1 MEVYIAIKQTDLTFT
16 CFNSVKALAQYLN
29 VDART
34 IKNYLNLNKLIKKE
48 YIIASTNLIKFT
60 RKRKKGFNVSLTA
73 KKVHNED
80 NF

>member
-1 MEVYIAIKQTDLTFT
+1 MQVYIAIKQADNTFN

-34 IKNYLNLNKLIKKE
+34 IKNYLNLNKPIKKE
-48 YIIASTNLIKFT
+48 YIIASTELIKFT
-60 RKRKKGFNVSLTA
+60 RKRKKGYNVSLSV
-73 KKVHNED
+73 KKVHNDD

>member
-1 MEVYIAIKQTDLTFT
+1 MEVYIAIKQADLTFT

-48 YIIASTNLIKFT
+48 YIIASTELIKFT
-60 RKRKKGFNVSLTA
+60 RKHKKGYNVSLFD
-73 KKVHNED
+73 KKLHNSAD
-80 NF
+80 F